1 VFVKNNIITDIMNI
15 IIIGDVMLD
24 INYNS
29 QVTRNAPEADIPI
42 YNILDT
48 NYILGGAGNV
58 AHNLKNLGA
67 NVELVGLIGNDTY
80 GTIIKKNLES
90 KQIDHKLFIDNRNT
104 IQKNRIFLNN
114 ELNVRFDIEDTY
126 DISNV
131 IENEVIHYI
140 TNKGKIDA
148 IIISDYDKGF
158 VTEYLCQKVIKYANE
173 NNIPTFVDPKLKNFF
188 KYKDCFLF
196 KPNIVEAE
204 KLTNCKNLDIII
216 NSIKSSINCKNL
228 LITRGK
234 EGMILNSTT
243 NKIEHD
249 SIINL
254 VDVTGA
260 GDIVLSVLVYIFL
273 RGGDLLKA
281 CKVANYVA
289 GKSVG
294 VIGNYTIS
302 QNDIDEYL
310 DNNVITSKIIY
321 DHEIGKIEKIS
332 KHKNIVF
339 TNGCFDIL
347 HSAHIKN
354 LQFAKSN
361 GDILVVGLNSDES
374 IKRLKGQDR
383 PINNISERSSILSL
397 FDFVDYII
405 IFSDDTPLNI
415 IKLLKPNIMIKGSDY
430 KKEDIVGAEFAD
442 KIILFDFISG
452 KSSTNIINKIKQ
464 L

>member
-1 VFVKNNIITDIMNI
+1 
-15 IIIGDVMLD
+15 MLD

>member
-1 VFVKNNIITDIMNI
+1 
-15 IIIGDVMLD
+15 MLD

-158 VTEYLCQKVIKYANE
+158 VTEYLCQKIITYANE

>member
-1 VFVKNNIITDIMNI
+1 MNI

-158 VTEYLCQKVIKYANE
+158 VTEYLCQNVIKYANE
-173 NNIPTFVDPKLKNFF
+173 NNIPTFVDPKIKNFF

-204 KLTNCKNLDIII
+204 KLTNCKNLDIIM

-310 DNNVITSKIIY
+310 ANNDRTSKIVY
-321 DHEIGKIEKIS
+321 DNEIGKIEKIS

-374 IKRLKGQDR
+374 IKRLKGPDR
-383 PINNISERSSILSL
+383 PINNISERSTILSL